1 MNDKFILIYGR
12 LPNTSV
18 IFAYSW
24 CCINNTMISRAT
36 LYKNL
41 LNSTLRKSFLYCS
54 KDPVHVFKREVS
66 SERWQSCNLQ
76 SSFLY
81 SSGKLNASLCYQS
94 VRSYAKSKDKQKS
107 GKGESLELIRW
118 VLFVCIILILTV
130 EIVLCESLDDL
141 HLVQSMSLLLILTI
155 NILLCRHL

>member
-1 MNDKFILIYGR
+1 
-12 LPNTSV
+12 
-18 IFAYSW
+18 
-24 CCINNTMISRAT
+24 MISRAT

-41 LNSTLRKSFLYCS
+41 LNSTLRRSFLYCS
-54 KDPVHVFKREVS
+54 KDPVQVFKREVS

-107 GKGESLELIRW
+107 GKGESL
-118 VLFVCIILILTV
+118 
-130 EIVLCESLDDL
+130 DDL
-141 HLVQSMSLLLILTI
+141 HWVQSMSLLLILTI
-155 NILLCRHL
+155 NTLLCRSL